1 MPTATSHERATAPA
15 SPRDGFSP
23 GLRVA
28 VLSCGDLGAAV
39 ARELVRLPGVAAVT
53 LATAPYSRT
62 HLSVMG
68 KIRRV
73 YRTQGLP
80 GLLGVAAAR
89 LRPRRARPLSDRA
102 APPPSD
108 PLPPGVER
116 HHFPDLHHPQ
126 CLETLRRFAPDL
138 GVVAGTY
145 ILKESVFAIP
155 RLGSINLHSG
165 KAPEYR
171 GAAPGFWEL
180 YNAEPEVG
188 ITIHRVATALD
199 AGDILLQETFPLDP
213 APPGDPLDY
222 LERYRAEVLR
232 PNGVRLVATA
242 VAQLAA
248 GSARVRAQDAAKAV
262 TYRTPDY
269 RALRELR
276 RRVRARRRERAGGGR
291 AKRRLKTVLGRLCFA
306 TGLYRAFFRD
316 RAVIALFHRVD
327 ERLAGNPISCTPAE
341 FRAFCDFFGRYF
353 RVVSL
358 GTLLAMLE
366 RGEDVSRH
374 LVVTFDDGY
383 KDNREIAAAELERRD
398 LPACF
403 FIATDFIGSSR
414 VPPWDAALGVASTWM
429 SWDNVRDLGARGFE
443 IGAHTMSHV
452 DLGRVHG
459 SDAVREIVGSGRR
472 LAQEL
477 GADTPF
483 FSYPFGRAEQITPS
497 NRAAVRNAGFRC
509 CLSAYG
515 GTVRRDSDPFDLKR
529 IPVSPWFLSPYQYGF
544 EAMLARD

>member
-1 MPTATSHERATAPA
+1 MPTATSHERASVPAP
-15 SPRDGFSP
+15 PRGGLSP
-23 GLRVA
+23 GFRVA
-28 VLSCGDLGAAV
+28 VLSCGDLGAEV

-53 LATAPYSRT
+53 LVTAPYARIR
-62 HLSVMG
+62 LSLMG
-68 KIRRV
+68 RVRRV
-73 YRTQGLP
+73 YRAQGLP
-80 GLLGVAAAR
+80 GLIRVAATR
-89 LRPRRARPLSDRA
+89 LRPRRPRPAPADP
-102 APPPSD
+102 APPP
-108 PLPPGVER
+108 PPPGVAH
-116 HHFPDLHHPQ
+116 HHFPDLHDPA
-126 CLETLRRFAPDL
+126 CLAALRRFAPDL

-188 ITIHRVATALD
+188 ITIHRVATSLD

-232 PNGVRLVATA
+232 PNGIRLLTMA

-248 GSARVRAQDAAKAV
+248 GSARVRAQDPARAV

-269 RALRELR
+269 RAVRELR
-276 RRVRARRRERAGGGR
+276 RRVRTRRRERAGGGR
-291 AKRRLKTVLGRLCFA
+291 GKRRLKTLLGRLCFA
-306 TGLYRAFFRD
+306 TGLYRRFFRD

-327 ERLAGNPISCTPAE
+327 ERLAGNPISCTPAD

-353 RVVSL
+353 QVVSL
-358 GTLLAMLE
+358 GTLLGKLE

-383 KDNREIAAAELERRD
+383 KDNREIAAAELEGRR

-403 FIATDFIGSSR
+403 FVATDFIGSSR
-414 VPPWDAALGVASTWM
+414 VPPWDAVLGVASAWM
-429 SWDNVRDLGARGFE
+429 SWDEVRDLRARGFE
-443 IGAHTMSHV
+443 IGAHTMNHV
-452 DLGRVHG
+452 DLGEVHG
-459 SDAVREIVGSGRR
+459 AEAVREIVGSGRR
-472 LAQEL
+472 LAREL
-477 GADTPF
+477 GCDTPF

-497 NRAAVRNAGFRC
+497 NRAAVRDAGFRC

-515 GTVRRDSDPFDLKR
+515 GTVSRGSDPFDLKR